1 MRQADSMECLIAWG
15 QALKQLKA
23 VSRGGLLNKDG
34 LHYQGGRQDKT
45 QSSGKEADMTQAF
58 KVNLPR

>member
-1 MRQADSMECLIAWG
+1 MECLIAWG

-34 LHYQGGRQDKT
+34 LQYQEGRQDKT